1 MLTES
6 PTVYECLE
14 ILKHLLLHKSL
25 FVLKMSPF
33 PQLCPAM
40 RLLQAA
46 TNDVWYNDD
55 NKCEMPQMH
64 SSQRPK
70 PPQQIL
76 AEMED
81 SDLNF

>member
-1 MLTES
+1 
-6 PTVYECLE
+6 
-14 ILKHLLLHKSL
+14 
-25 FVLKMSPF
+25 
-33 PQLCPAM
+33 M

-70 PPQQIL
+70 PLQQIL